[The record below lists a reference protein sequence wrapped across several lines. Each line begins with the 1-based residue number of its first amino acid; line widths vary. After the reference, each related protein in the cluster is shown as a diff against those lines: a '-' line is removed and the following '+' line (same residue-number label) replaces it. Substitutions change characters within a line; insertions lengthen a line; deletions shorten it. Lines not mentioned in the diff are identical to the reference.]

1 MDARVFIDLDALSR
15 GALEE
20 LRRVMR
26 EAMQARGR
34 FAAALAGGGFTAFET
49 GRGGP
54 RCVAVSRFSGL
65 SQKRS
70 GVMAV
75 GAPAKPLQRLTLTP
89 VFVNRGD
96 TDFSGWPEETSA
108 RSWTRCAPSRPGNR
122 ASIRLVQ
129 YSLRDTRCR
138 SSIRLP
144 KLEMSGLARNFMRG
158 RRV

>member
-1 MDARVFIDLDALSR
+1 MQMDARVFIDLDALSR

-26 EAMQARGR
+26 EALQARGR

-89 VFVNRGD
+89 VFVNRGRHGFFRVAGGNKREIMD
-96 TDFSGWPEETSA
+96 ALRAEPAGEPRQYPAGTIQPE
-108 RSWTRCAPSRPGNR
+108 GH
-122 ASIRLVQ
+122 
-129 YSLRDTRCR
+129 SLWFFV
-138 SSIRLP
+138 
-144 KLEMSGLARNFMRG
+144 KAAEA
-158 RRV
+158 